1 MDGKAWKIMVKGIFQ
16 LPPQMGMELLHANI
30 WWSEGLDIIN
40 HGFTYFKDL
49 TLYRK
54 GIQRVD
60 DVWDSECRDFLTKA
74 QEKFK
79 LAPADLG
86 DWIMLINKL
95 AEEWRPVLENNSD
108 TTYGGQWVGFFYVVG
123 KEDPIFVLKCT
134 RDFMPQCLQFQHLV
148 MPLTAQCFTV
158 GTTHDASMNSIKLP
172 GKWMAF
178 FLKLESF
185 IPLDNKW
192 RRGKKK
198 KSQPFTVKQLLLDG
212 TQLGSDGL
220 KGVAPLS
227 TPQNWVEISLLK
239 GSRGWTMLQTNGKA
253 TFLGITNS
261 TGPRFGI
268 CCGLGRKSRSCG
280 QFGIKW

>member
-95 AEEWRPVLENNSD
+95 AEE
-108 TTYGGQWVGFFYVVG
+108 
-123 KEDPIFVLKCT
+123 
-134 RDFMPQCLQFQHLV
+134 
-148 MPLTAQCFTV
+148 
-158 GTTHDASMNSIKLP
+158 
-172 GKWMAF
+172 
-178 FLKLESF
+178 
-185 IPLDNKW
+185 
-192 RRGKKK
+192 
-198 KSQPFTVKQLLLDG
+198 
-212 TQLGSDGL
+212 
-220 KGVAPLS
+220 
-227 TPQNWVEISLLK
+227 
-239 GSRGWTMLQTNGKA
+239 
-253 TFLGITNS
+253 
-261 TGPRFGI
+261 
-268 CCGLGRKSRSCG
+268 
-280 QFGIKW
+280 